1 MYNKDTQ
8 EELERLEAELLEGTE
23 EETEIPAENI
33 EDIKVDDV
41 LSDPVIRGVMEEL
54 DAQEATRIIPEMP
67 GTIQEPEEVISEY
80 TDAGEEEA
88 PVESIKGLLITALC
102 LSVGIL
108 AILGWWLIRYPGL
121 FL

>member
-1 MYNKDTQ
+1 MYHKDTQ
-8 EELERLEAELLEGTE
+8 EELERLEAELLEDTE
-23 EETEIPAENI
+23 EETEIPAEDI
-33 EDIKVDDV
+33 ENIKVDDV

-54 DAQEATRIIPEMP
+54 EEQEATRIIPEMREAV
-67 GTIQEPEEVISEY
+67 QESEEVIPEY
-80 TDAGEEEA
+80 TDAGEDEA
-88 PVESIKGLLITALC
+88 PKEPIKGLLITALC

>member
-1 MYNKDTQ
+1 MYHKDTQ
-8 EELERLEAELLEGTE
+8 EELERLEAELLEDTE
-23 EETEIPAENI
+23 EETEIPAEDI
-33 EDIKVDDV
+33 ENIKVDDV

-54 DAQEATRIIPEMP
+54 EEQEATRIIPEMREAV
-67 GTIQEPEEVISEY
+67 QESEEVISEY
-80 TDAGEEEA
+80 TDAGEEVPTEHT
-88 PVESIKGLLITALC
+88 KGLLITALC